1 MRIITII
8 LLIIAIPALLYL
20 MAQYY
25 DWPITILLAAWI
37 AVVNHKVI
45 KGQW

>member
-8 LLIIAIPALLYL
+8 LLIIAIPALIYL

-37 AVVNHKVI
+37 AVVTHKVI
-45 KGQW
+45 NGEW